1 MLHDVVRE
9 AQELIQ
15 RGLDHF
21 AHGRLREAEQ
31 VWEIAARSQPQ
42 DRQAARLLAFVRRRM
57 REREARPVRH
67 DTLESPIPAYL
78 ASLTAVEDE
87 ATDKPLDPEP
97 PDDEWAKVDTRR
109 VLASMDELNDYEI
122 EVVRKPDTGDTWK
135 ELPAQDDKLQSSAR
149 GLVDECKTALY
160 AGRADSAVL
169 AAEMALQLGE
179 QAHTTEVEEILSK
192 EHPLFER
199 AFSNFIGD
207 MKCAPIRAIPA
218 EDLAAYGFD
227 NRAAFLMSRMDGTI
241 SMNDLLYVAGMPR
254 FEALRLI
261 ASLKRAQA
269 IDMVPALV

>member
-1 MLHDVVRE
+1 
-9 AQELIQ
+9 
-15 RGLDHF
+15 
-21 AHGRLREAEQ
+21 LREAEQ
-31 VWEIAARSQPQ
+31 VWETAARLQPQ
-42 DRQAARLLAFVRRRM
+42 DRQPARLLAFVRRRV

-87 ATDKPLDPEP
+87 ATGKPAEP
-97 PDDEWAKVDTRR
+97 GPDDEWAKVDTRR

-122 EVVRKPDTGDTWK
+122 EVVRKPDAGDTWK

-169 AAEMALQLGE
+169 AAEMALQMGE
-179 QAHTTEVEEILSK
+179 QAHASEVQEIINR

-218 EDLAAYGFD
+218 EDLASYGFD
-227 NRAAFLMSRMDGTI
+227 HRAAFLMSRMDGTI
-241 SMNDLLYVAGMPR
+241 SMNDLLHVAGMPR

-269 IDMVPALV
+269 IDMVPALA